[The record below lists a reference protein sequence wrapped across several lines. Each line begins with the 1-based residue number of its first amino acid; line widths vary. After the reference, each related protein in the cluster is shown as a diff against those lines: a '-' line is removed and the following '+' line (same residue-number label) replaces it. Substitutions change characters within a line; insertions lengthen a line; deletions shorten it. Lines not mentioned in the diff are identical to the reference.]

1 MEQRRLTSMK
11 ALISNDVVDAFTT
24 IMYWE
29 RLLKLCTV
37 FGVGRA
43 RSQRSSVYL
52 RVKQGNVFGLQET
65 ILLAAVVFLKSVRDI
80 R

>member
-1 MEQRRLTSMK
+1 MEPRRLTSMK
-11 ALISNDVVDAFTT
+11 ALISNDAVDAFTT

-29 RLLKLCTV
+29 RLLKLCTG

-43 RSQRSSVYL
+43 RSQRSSGHL
-52 RVKQGNVFGLQET
+52 QVKQGNVFGMQGT
-65 ILLAAVVFLKSVRDI
+65 ILLAAVVFLKSVKDI